1 MQIAYLQSPITG
13 TMNISELSLRRPVL
27 AIVMSIL
34 IVVFG
39 IIGFKFLGV
48 RDYPA
53 IDPPNINVRTSYT
66 GANADI
72 VETQI
77 TEPLEKAINGIAGI
91 KNITSSSSN
100 GNSSINVEFDL
111 AIELE
116 AAANDVRDKVSQ
128 AVRSLPADLEA
139 PPVVSKADANSDAIL
154 SMTVQSNI
162 KNQLQLT
169 EYANNVLLERLQTI
183 PGVSGIQI
191 WGEKRYA
198 MRIWLDPEKLTA
210 YNLTPGDVQNALLK
224 ENIELPSGKISG
236 NTTELTVRTF
246 GRLNTEEEFNNII
259 IKNANGA
266 DVRIRD
272 IGEAVLGPENEETA
286 LKESG
291 IPMIALALVPQPGS
305 NYVSISN
312 EFYKRLEQ
320 IKKDVPEDIKINIAL
335 DQTKF
340 IKRSISEVEET
351 LFIAFGLVVLII
363 YLFFRD
369 WLIALRPLIDI
380 PVSLIGAFFIM
391 YLMGFTINVLTL
403 LAIVLATGLVV
414 DDGIVVTE
422 NIYKRIE
429 KGMNKWQAAVEGSK
443 EIYFAVISTSITLA
457 VVFLPIVFLQGFVGR
472 LFREFGIVVAGAVL
486 ISAFVS
492 LTLTPVLN
500 VKLTRRN
507 MAKHSWFYNKT
518 EPFFRGMENG
528 YRRLLES
535 FMKVRWMAFVI
546 IAACGAIIFLLGR
559 NLQSELAPMEDRSQF
574 RLQLTA
580 PEGTSFDAMDRY
592 VDRLSKLM
600 MDSVPERVTVLTV
613 TAPGFSGSGNAN
625 TGFVRVTLVDPNERK
640 RSQKE
645 IVAMINRN
653 LPRFNEGRAFA
664 IEEQT
669 IQVNRRGGQPVS
681 FVIQNNNFQKLTQVL
696 PKFLDEVNQSSVL
709 QNADADLKFNKPE
722 LRVQID
728 RLKASE
734 LGVSV
739 DDISQTLQ
747 LAYSNRQLGNFIK
760 DGKQYYVLGQVA
772 RGNRDDPND
781 LKALFV
787 RNNRGDMISLDNL
800 VSVEES
806 NTPPTIYHFNR
817 YKSATISAGLAP
829 GKTIG
834 DGIAEMQKI
843 ADKLLDESF
852 TTSLA
857 GSSRDFAESSS
868 NTSFAFMLALA
879 LIFLILAAQFES
891 FIDPF
896 IIMFTV
902 PLAIAGAVLSLWI
915 FGHTLNIFSQ
925 IGMIMLI
932 GLVTKNGIL
941 IVEFANQNRLKK
953 GMQKTEAAIYAATQR
968 LRPIL
973 MTSLAMS
980 LGALPLALSL
990 GAAATSRIP
999 LGIVIVGGIM
1009 FSLILT
1015 LFVIPAMYSY
1025 LSSKKKKSELDKL
1038 AEQKELVQF
1047 AAAHEPLESLQAE
1060 EK

>member
-1 MQIAYLQSPITG
+1 
-13 TMNISELSLRRPVL
+13 MNISELSLRRPIL
-27 AIVMSIL
+27 AIVMNII

-53 IDPPNINVRTSYT
+53 IDPPNISVRTSYA

-72 VETQI
+72 IETQI
-77 TEPLEKAINGIAGI
+77 TEPLEKAVNGIAGI

-100 GNSSINVEFDL
+100 GTSNINVEFDL
-111 AIELE
+111 EIDLE

-128 AVRSLPADLEA
+128 AIRSLPPDLEA
-139 PPVVSKADANSDAIL
+139 PPVVSKADASSDAIL
-154 SMTVQSNI
+154 SMTVQSNTR
-162 KNQLQLT
+162 NQLQMT
-169 EYANNVLLERLQTI
+169 EYANNVLVERLQTI

-198 MRIWLDPEKLTA
+198 MRIWIDPAKLTS
-210 YNLTPGDVQNALLK
+210 YGLTPGDVQSALLR
-224 ENIELPSGKISG
+224 ENVELPSGKISG

-246 GRLNTEEEFNNII
+246 GRLNTEEEFENVIIQNIG
-259 IKNANGA
+259 GA
-266 DVRIRD
+266 DIRIKD
-272 IGEAVLGPENEETA
+272 IGNVILGPENEETV

-291 IPMIALALVPQPGS
+291 IPMIALAIVPQPGS
-305 NYVSISN
+305 NYVSISD

-320 IKKDVPEDIKINIAL
+320 IKKDVPEDVKINIAL

-340 IKRSISEVEET
+340 IKRSIAEVEET
-351 LFIAFGLVVLII
+351 LIVAIVLVILII

-369 WLIALRPLIDI
+369 WIIAIRPLIDI

-391 YLMGFTINVLTL
+391 YLMGYTINVLSL

-422 NIYKRIE
+422 NIYKKME
-429 KGMNKWQAAVEGSK
+429 KGMGKWQAALEGSK
-443 EIYFAVISTSITLA
+443 EIYFAVIATSITLA
-457 VVFLPIVFLQGFVGR
+457 VVFLPIIFLQGFVGS

-500 VKLTRRN
+500 VKLTRKN
-507 MAKHSWFYNKT
+507 IHQHSWFYRKS

-528 YRRLLES
+528 YERLLKG
-535 FMKVRWMAFVI
+535 FMRIRGAAIVI
-546 IAACGAIIFLLGR
+546 ILACGATIFLIGGQ
-559 NLQSELAPMEDRSQF
+559 LQSELAPMEDRSQF
-574 RLQLTA
+574 RLQMTA
-580 PEGTSFDAMDRY
+580 PEGTSFDAMDKF
-592 VDRLSKLM
+592 VDRVSGFML
-600 MDSVPERVTVLTV
+600 DSVPEREVVLSVTS
-613 TAPGFSGSGNAN
+613 PGFSGSGNAN
-625 TGFVRVTLVDPNERK
+625 TGFVRVTLIDPSLRS
-640 RSQKE
+640 RSQGD
-645 IVAMINRN
+645 IVNMVNRN
-653 LPRFNEGRAFA
+653 LPRFNEGRSFA
-664 IEEQT
+664 IQEQT
-669 IQVNRRGGQPVS
+669 ISVNRRGGQPVA
-681 FVIQNNNFQKLTQVL
+681 FVIQNNNFQKLTSIL
-696 PKFLDEVNQSSVL
+696 PKFIEEANKSDVL
-709 QNADADLKFNKPE
+709 QQVDVDLKFNKPE

-728 RLKASE
+728 RIKAAE

-739 DDISQTLQ
+739 NAISETLQ
-747 LAYSNRQLGNFIK
+747 LAYSNRRLGYFTK
-760 DGKQYYVLGQVA
+760 DGKQYQVMGQVTRA
-772 RGNRDDPND
+772 DRDDPND
-781 LKALFV
+781 LKSLFV
-787 RNNRGDMISLDNL
+787 RNSRGEMISLDNL
-800 VSVEES
+800 VNVAES

-817 YKSATISAGLAP
+817 YKSATVSAGLQP

-834 DGIAEMQKI
+834 DGIEEMQNI
-843 ADKLLDESF
+843 ADKLLDETF
-852 TTSLA
+852 ATSLS

-868 NTSFAFMLALA
+868 NTSFAFLLALG

-891 FIDPF
+891 FIDPL
-896 IIMFTV
+896 IIMVTV

-941 IVEFANQNRLKK
+941 IVEFANQNRLK
-953 GMQKTEAAIYAATQR
+953 GMGRTEAAVYAATQR

-999 LGIVIVGGIM
+999 LGVVIVGGIL

-1015 LFVIPAMYSY
+1015 LFVIPAMYSF
-1025 LSSKKKKSELDKL
+1025 LSTNKKVSEIEKITAQQHQQTTPNPDP
-1038 AEQKELVQF
+1038 EP
-1047 AAAHEPLESLQAE
+1047 AHV
-1060 EK
+1060 